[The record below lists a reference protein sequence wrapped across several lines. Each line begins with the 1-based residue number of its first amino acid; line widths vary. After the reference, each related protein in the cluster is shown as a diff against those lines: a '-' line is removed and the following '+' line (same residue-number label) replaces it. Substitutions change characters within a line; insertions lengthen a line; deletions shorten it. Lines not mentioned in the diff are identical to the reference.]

1 MLDFNAAANGTV
13 KAILPKNR
21 RREDDLISLNFSEL
35 NCSLEIKKV
44 GGLTAVAVKLLL
56 ADKFYREYKRE
67 NINSNHI
74 RDSFYSY
81 CFLAL
86 R

>member
-56 ADKFYREYKRE
+56 ADLVYREYKRG
-67 NINSNHI
+67 NIISNHKRI
-74 RDSFYSY
+74 AFIVIV
-81 CFLAL
+81 FLAL
-86 R
+86 G